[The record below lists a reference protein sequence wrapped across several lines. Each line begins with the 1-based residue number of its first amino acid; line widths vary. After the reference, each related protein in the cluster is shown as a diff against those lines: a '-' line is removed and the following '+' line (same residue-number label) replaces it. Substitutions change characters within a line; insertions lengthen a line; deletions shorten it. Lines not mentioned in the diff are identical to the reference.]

1 MTDTADRAGDS
12 VLGCLLAFYTP
23 QLVTVIQA
31 TGLVWD
37 DFTLDR
43 QQVVYRAVLR
53 LHAQGRLV
61 DLLVVEAFLAGHG
74 SLERAGGGGRLQL
87 LVDAAVPSMV
97 REHARLVCEGAR
109 QGRLVVASERLNR
122 LARAWD
128 DPEGLREAFGWVARE
143 MREPVEHPK
152 LRVVGEGKAA

>member
-43 QQVVYRAVLR
+43 QQVVYRAVLGCTLR
-53 LHAQGRLV
+53 G
-61 DLLVVEAFLAGHG
+61 G
-74 SLERAGGGGRLQL
+74 SLICWWLRRSSRVTGHWSAPG
-87 LVDAAVPSMV
+87 
-97 REHARLVCEGAR
+97 
-109 QGRLVVASERLNR
+109 VVAVCSCWWMRR
-122 LARAWD
+122 FRAWS
-128 DPEGLREAFGWVARE
+128 GSTRGCV
-143 MREPVEHPK
+143 
-152 LRVVGEGKAA
+152 